1 MSIYALK
8 PKFQSLLRP
17 IVQKLASSGY
27 TANQVTLFAFIL
39 SILTGIFLCITSVQQ
54 QFIFLLILPLWM
66 FIRMALNAIDGMLAR
81 EHHQQTPL
89 GGYLN
94 ELTDV
99 VADGF
104 LFLPFYWALNSMSWL
119 IWVVIILSILTEFA
133 GVLGQV
139 HGNSRRY
146 DGPMGKSDRALAFSL
161 ICIVIAAYSI
171 FDFGLSLLSQI
182 CNGILIIIILLLAV
196 TIFNRIKNSIH
207 IPE

>member
-8 PKFQSLLRP
+8 PKFQNLLRP
-17 IVQKLASSGY
+17 IVKKLVCSGY

-39 SILTGIFLCITSVQQ
+39 SILVGITLCVASFLH

-104 LFLPFYWALNSMSWL
+104 LFLPFYWTLSSMNWL

-146 DGPMGKSDRALAFSL
+146 DGPMGKSDRAFIFGVFAILL
-161 ICIVIAAYSI
+161 VIFKGFTSYI
-171 FDFGLSLLSQI
+171 HY
-182 CNGILIIIILLLAV
+182 CVLIIVLLLIL
-196 TIFNRIKNSIH
+196 TLYNRINNGLKKQ
-207 IPE
+207 

>member
-81 EHHQQTPL
+81 EHHQQTAL

-146 DGPMGKSDRALAFSL
+146 DGPMGKSDRAFVFGAFAIL
-161 ICIVIAAYSI
+161 LVI
-171 FDFGLSLLSQI
+171 FKDFTHYIHYCVLVM
-182 CNGILIIIILLLAV
+182 IILLLY
-196 TIFNRIKNSIH
+196 TLYNRINNGLKK
-207 IPE
+207 